1 MPVYYSIRNPISG
14 RYRQMDAWVRE
25 LSEATKYESP
35 DEAEKVCAFKG
46 LAEMEIV
53 TNTTPF
59 VTRKPVKDVA

>member
-35 DEAEKVCAFKG
+35 S
-46 LAEMEIV
+46 
-53 TNTTPF
+53 
-59 VTRKPVKDVA
+59 